1 MAKYTKFFSTTITE
15 KYNEEKKRVG
25 MSANNNLLTLKGGS
39 AQNIYVLYSVK
50 EMSKITSTNTTAA
63 MMPCGFLQRS
73 RLKLRLV
80 DKNMGPTESLLNV
93 HCSQIVQKLQK
104 FSGLHQGVTMDRKV
118 LSSLQK
124 VLNIG

>member
-1 MAKYTKFFSTTITE
+1 
-15 KYNEEKKRVG
+15 

-80 DKNMGPTESLLNV
+80 DKSLGPTESLLNV